1 MSANAITYGHSCYST
16 SDSTTIHCYNTD
28 KSIIDSSVLF
38 KEDFVVLIE
47 VKSEV
52 LQVVILAKYQYK

>member
-1 MSANAITYGHSCYST
+1 MSANAITYGLSCYIT

-28 KSIIDSSVLF
+28 NSIVDSSVLF
-38 KEDFVVLIE
+38 KKVFVVIIE

-52 LQVVILAKYQYK
+52 LQVVILA

>member
-28 KSIIDSSVLF
+28 NSIVDIIVLL
-38 KEDFVVLIE
+38 KKLFVILIE

-52 LQVVILAKYQYK
+52 LQVVILAEKSI

>member
-16 SDSTTIHCYNTD
+16 SDSTTIHCYDTD
-28 KSIIDSSVLF
+28 NSNADTSVVF
-38 KEDFVVLIE
+38 KKVFVVLIE

-52 LQVVILAKYQYK
+52 LQVVILAEKSI